1 MAGVSAKEKAHLF
14 RYAQFHIGDWSC
26 CKNQSVLTFYGYQL
40 SSVQT
45 IAGIYGWEAAWEGVI
60 PRKGLKALTW
70 ESVLFYETE
79 NHTSWLFPLTGARIA
94 TSQEFPRRG
103 NSVLAMTH
111 DSQCAAMILSTAA
124 RPLSR
129 TTKGMPHFSV
139 SGGNATTPSSVSAD
153 HAASAQYSTLICA
166 RAYGAIRAET
176 AVPLTAQSPI
186 RRPQRSVR
194 YAALT
199 GMPASTSMI
208 PGSADTE

>member
-1 MAGVSAKEKAHLF
+1 M
-14 RYAQFHIGDWSC
+14 
-26 CKNQSVLTFYGYQL
+26 
-40 SSVQT
+40 
-45 IAGIYGWEAAWEGVI
+45 
-60 PRKGLKALTW
+60 
-70 ESVLFYETE
+70 
-79 NHTSWLFPLTGARIA
+79 RIA
-94 TSQEFPRRG
+94 TAQEFQHRG

-111 DSQCAAMILSTAA
+111 DSQCEAMLFNAVARLS
-124 RPLSR
+124 SE

-139 SGGNATTPSSVSAD
+139 SGGNATAPSSVSAD